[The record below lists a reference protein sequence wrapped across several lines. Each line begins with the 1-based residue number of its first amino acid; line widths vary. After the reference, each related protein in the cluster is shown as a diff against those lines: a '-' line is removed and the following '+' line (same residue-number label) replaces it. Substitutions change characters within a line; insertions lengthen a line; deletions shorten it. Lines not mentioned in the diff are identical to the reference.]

1 MIKMLSL
8 RILMIIIITVICT
21 LNDNDEDKAVINV
34 DAKNVYT
41 LFVND
46 IDKLM
51 WMLILLILN
60 DDDHNK
66 FLNYLNNDEIMIF
79 MIMMRIRYLS
89 YAVDDDDN
97 NGNCESLYDCD
108 LDDIDHFSD
117 SSNLSILNVYS
128 IDDDDK

>member
-1 MIKMLSL
+1 LIKMLSL

>member
-1 MIKMLSL
+1 MKKTLS
-8 RILMIIIITVICT
+8 
-21 LNDNDEDKAVINV
+21 NV

-51 WMLILLILN
+51 WMLILLILD

-79 MIMMRIRYLS
+79 MLMMRIRYLS
-89 YAVDDDDN
+89 YAIDDDDN
-97 NGNCESLYDCD
+97 NGNSGPLYDCD
-108 LDDIDHFSD
+108 HDDIDHFSD
-117 SSNLSILNVYS
+117 SSDLSILNVYS
-128 IDDDDK
+128 VDDDDK